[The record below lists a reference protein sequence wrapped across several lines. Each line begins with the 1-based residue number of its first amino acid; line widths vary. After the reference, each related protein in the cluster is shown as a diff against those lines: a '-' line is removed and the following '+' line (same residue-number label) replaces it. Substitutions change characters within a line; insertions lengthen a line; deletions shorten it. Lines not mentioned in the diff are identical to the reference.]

1 MQNHLRTPQVLYLV
15 VLLCVMCVN
24 TALIV
29 RASRPMRHG
38 ANQSGAP
45 AGDVAEGNGD
55 LGHQRQEINDDENN
69 YDESVTM
76 FGQEL
81 KLHWNCDTCRGGK
94 NNCWY
99 IPFFPKHHKNCV
111 CTKFAFV

>member
-29 RASRPMRHG
+29 RAARPYEADG

-55 LGHQRQEINDDENN
+55 LGHQRQEVNDDENN
-69 YDESVTM
+69 YDESLTM

-81 KLHWNCDTCRGGK
+81 KPSLELR
-94 NNCWY
+94 
-99 IPFFPKHHKNCV
+99 
-111 CTKFAFV
+111 

>member
-29 RASRPMRHG
+29 RVARPYEADG
-38 ANQSGAP
+38 ANQSGAA

-55 LGHQRQEINDDENN
+55 LGDQRQEVNEDENN
-69 YDESVTM
+69 YDESLTM

-99 IPFFPKHHKNCV
+99 YGS
-111 CTKFAFV
+111 